1 MIDYNYGFLLSLP
14 LQDKMKLKE
23 SLEAISGKINEQEN
37 NKIQAQEQ
45 ISNGLI
51 TPKSHHNLKD
61 GINFAG

>member
-37 NKIQAQEQ
+37 NKIQA
-45 ISNGLI
+45 
-51 TPKSHHNLKD
+51 
-61 GINFAG
+61 